1 MILELEARLL
11 LLAQHRLLPFIL
23 VAETSLDLR
32 LRRARRGDPIPP
44 NTKID
49 VTQYEEPVSRN
60 QRLFNA
66 KADLGVH
73 ISLS

>member
-11 LLAQHRLLPFIL
+11 LLAQHRLFLL
-23 VAETSLDLR
+23 LAAETSLDLR